1 MGRMAK
7 FSEEM
12 LVRAT
17 ISEIANN
24 RPSGIQDIAAA
35 CDAPIGSVYHRFPS
49 HHALR
54 ATAWIAIVRDFQSE
68 FLRDLTAAKTVGEGA
83 EAALAVVRWSRSNLD
98 AAKILIRHR
107 QQDFISANTPEPQRS
122 SAENLNKEMAKAIRA
137 FARRVDRSGLRCSY
151 ALVGSPYGAV
161 RLSLPEPP
169 PAALDNLV
177 RAAYFAIM
185 E

>member
-1 MGRMAK
+1 MGRTAK

-12 LVRAT
+12 IVRTA

-35 CDAPIGSVYHRFPS
+35 CDASIGSMYHRFPS

-54 ATAWIAIVRDFQSE
+54 ASAWIAVVRAFHSE
-68 FLRDLTAAKTVGEGA
+68 FLRDLTAAKTIGQGA
-83 EAALAVVRWSRSNLD
+83 EAALVVVRWSRSNLD
-98 AAKILIRHR
+98 AANILIRHR
-107 QQDFISANTPEPQRS
+107 QQDFISSNTPEPERS
-122 SAENLNKEMAKAIRA
+122 SAKNLNEEMAKAMRA
-137 FARRVDRSGLRCSY
+137 FARKVDRSSLRCSY
-151 ALVGSPYGAV
+151 ALIGSPYGAV
-161 RLSLPEPP
+161 RLSLPAPP